1 MGPLGLLAPHPGV
14 SYLFSNQDVTPK
26 PLEGTDGSLWG
37 IANAPISG
45 QNFGTGLGSPPPSWT
60 AGLGDSIL
68 KVDTKFKASLIMA
81 TLLTRTIDAPQ
92 KITSILLKELD
103 AVARNGIKDEL
114 ASLDPL
120 LRGAAATE
128 DMREQYDFEG
138 NV

>member
-1 MGPLGLLAPHPGV
+1 MGHCKCSGSRPELWNWRREPASKLDNGV
-14 SYLFSNQDVTPK
+14 GRHLTESRYQVQSEFDDGYLTGS
-26 PLEGTDGSLWG
+26 DG
-37 IANAPISG
+37 
-45 QNFGTGLGSPPPSWT
+45 
-60 AGLGDSIL
+60 
-68 KVDTKFKASLIMA
+68 
-81 TLLTRTIDAPQ
+81 DAPQ

-120 LRGAAATE
+120 LRGVAATE